1 MNATNNQ
8 AEPTKSSFGKFFGL
22 QFHNFGEK
30 FSRSLIRFP
39 LTFVSIAAIS
49 VMIIINI
56 HAKDNP
62 VDLKW
67 IVSGVFS
74 AFLTLAFYLF
84 AEDRLSK
91 VTANVINLIL
101 MGLAIWLCSTYP
113 TVFPDAYAIQAAMLV
128 TSFALALFFAVHIF
142 ENSSLSWW
150 NNLQETI
157 YQAIISAFFAG
168 VLMVGLSL
176 AILSLNKLFD
186 IKIQDNVYEYLAVC
200 CFILFMPTYF
210 MSQLSDKSHSTSPIT
225 TNYPTLFKVLGL
237 YILFPILSIYT
248 LILYGYLF
256 KIIATWTLPN
266 GWVSWLVSI
275 LGFAALATIIILH
288 PLYLKGENKTVIYF
302 TQFFPIILIPLL
314 ILMLVGIVRRFSD
327 YGVTINRLLILI
339 LNLWFFAMC
348 IYLFISHSRQ
358 PKWILISFSVIALL
372 AAIGPWSVINVTK
385 NKLKSEFS
393 ELLQEAHWTNSAGDK
408 IITLEKK
415 KQERI
420 YATGSYLQKYY
431 GIESIRPMFSSLGQK
446 ANIND
451 LTKALGI
458 KNLPSSENNFISINN
473 LETSFDFD
481 VSGYKKAIWLSEQH
495 NTEAIYKT
503 DQLNISLENE
513 TLKIIRE
520 GNTTEISLLPVMK
533 KVESSKQT
541 FQNSQ
546 DATIEQGDY
555 KLIIIHLNGRI
566 YLDGSF
572 GLNNFGGWL
581 LIK

>member
-8 AEPTKSSFGKFFGL
+8 ANPTKSSFGKFFGL

-30 FSRSLIRFP
+30 FSHALSRFP
-39 LTFVSIAAIS
+39 LTFVSIVAIS

-62 VDLKW
+62 IELKW
-67 IVSGVFS
+67 IISGVFS
-74 AFLTLAFYLF
+74 ALLTLSFYLF
-84 AEDRLSK
+84 AENRLSK
-91 VTANVINLIL
+91 ILTNIINLVL
-101 MGLAIWLCSTYP
+101 MLLALWLCSTYP

-176 AILSLNKLFD
+176 AIVSLNKLFD

-200 CFILFMPTYF
+200 CFILFMPSYF

-225 TNYPTLFKVLGL
+225 TNYPTLFKILGL
-237 YILFPILSIYT
+237 YILLPILLIYT

-275 LGFAALATIIILH
+275 LGFVSLVTVIILH
-288 PLYLKGENKTVIYF
+288 PLYQKGENKIVKYF

-314 ILMLVGIVRRFSD
+314 ILMLVGIIRRFSD
-327 YGVTINRLLILI
+327 YGITINRLLILI

-348 IYLFISHSRQ
+348 IYLFISRSRQ
-358 PKWILISFSVIALL
+358 PKWILISFSVIALF
-372 AAIGPWSVINVTK
+372 AAVGPWSVTNIAK
-385 NKLKSEFS
+385 NKLKSEFTQ
-393 ELLQEAHWTNSAGDK
+393 LLTEAHWTNTSDSK
-408 IITLEKK
+408 IISLEKK
-415 KQERI
+415 NQQRI
-420 YATGSYLQKYY
+420 YDTGSYLQKYY
-431 GIESIRPMFSSLGQK
+431 GIESILPMFSSLGKK
-446 ANIND
+446 ADIND

-458 KNLPSSENNFISINN
+458 KNIPSSENNNISINN
-473 LETSFDFD
+473 SDSSFEFD
-481 VSGYKKAIWLSEQH
+481 LSGYKKAIWLKKH
-495 NTEAIYKT
+495 YNTEKIYQT
-503 DQLNISLENE
+503 DQLNISLEKE
-513 TLKIIRE
+513 TLKITKDGE
-520 GNTTEISLLPVMK
+520 TTTISLTPIIK
-533 KVESSKQT
+533 KAESSKET
-541 FQNSQ
+541 FQNSK

-555 KLIIIHLNGRI
+555 KLIIIHLNGHRFE
-566 YLDGSF
+566 DESF
-572 GLNNFGGWL
+572 GIENFGGWL